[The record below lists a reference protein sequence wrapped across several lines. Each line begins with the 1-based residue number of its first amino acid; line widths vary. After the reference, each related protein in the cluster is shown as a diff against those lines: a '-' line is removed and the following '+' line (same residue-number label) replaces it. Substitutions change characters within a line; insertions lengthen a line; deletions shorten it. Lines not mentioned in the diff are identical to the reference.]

1 LETGA
6 NFCPRCGASLR
17 GTAAADNSDALDP
30 LVGRLI
36 DGRYRVIE
44 RVGTGGMGVV
54 YKVEH
59 QRMGKLAAMKVLHGD
74 LAKDREVMK
83 RFRREAEAVSQ
94 LTHPNAVQ
102 TFDFG
107 TTADGA
113 LYLVMELVRGEDL
126 GTILKRDGAL
136 PFRRAAPIF
145 IQICGALGEAHELG
159 IIHRDLKPENILVS
173 RTKDGQDHV
182 KVLDFGLAKLSERE
196 ESSEVTGK
204 GEVIGTPYYMS
215 PEQIRAEDLDQRSDL
230 YSMGALMY
238 RVLAGQPVFSA
249 KTPVGVLTKHISDDP
264 IPLAQRAPVSPE
276 VEAVVMRCLAKLP
289 EGRYPSADALR
300 EALAPLYEEARTSA
314 PPRPPSDHELP
325 PVGPSPTPR
334 RIENRRRSTTI
345 ADEKRLKREDLDAFE
360 RSLRRRQMWRTIVI
374 PLLVLCAAAA
384 GGVVVALR
392 MQKKTPRQAEIEPN
406 NDLATA
412 TIIAPDTTVRG
423 KIGQRLQPD
432 QGDRDFYELRTG
444 ARPGAPKRLALR
456 LQSLPNMD
464 LALAVYDENG
474 KIMAV
479 ADALGTGEPEV
490 VPNLGVTADRV
501 YLAVLESREGPEHV
515 PSENLSDEYALVVD
529 VGDPHPD
536 EELEPNDTD
545 ADATPLKTSMK
556 GYLGRPGD
564 VDKYRFAGAAGT
576 YEVEIAGPEGVTA
589 RLRLPDGSLARGKK
603 PKVVLKPGDVLTV
616 ERVDEPRPGARMVA
630 RGVDAPYTIT
640 VRKAGG

>member
-1 LETGA
+1 METGA
-6 NFCPRCGASLR
+6 NYCPRCGASLR
-17 GTAAADNSDALDP
+17 EAAPAEGAELDP

-59 QRMGKLAAMKVLHGD
+59 QRMGKIAAMKVLHGD
-74 LAKDREVMK
+74 LARDREVMK

-126 GTILKRDGAL
+126 GSILKRDGPL

-173 RTKDGQDHV
+173 RTKDGHDHV

-215 PEQIRAEDLDQRSDL
+215 PEQIRGENLDQRSDL
-230 YSMGALMY
+230 YSLGALMY
-238 RVLAGQPVFSA
+238 RVLAGQPVFTA

-264 IPLAQRAPVSPE
+264 IPLAERAPGVSAA
-276 VEAVVMRCLAKLP
+276 VEAVVMRCLAKRP
-289 EGRYPSADALR
+289 EDRFASADALR
-300 EALAPLYEEARTSA
+300 EALAPLYEAARATTQS
-314 PPRPPSDHELP
+314 RPPSEPGVP

-334 RIENRRRSTTI
+334 RIEKRRSPTI
-345 ADEKRLKREDLDAFE
+345 GDEKRLRREDLDAFE
-360 RSLRRRQMWRTIVI
+360 RSLRRRQVWRSIVI
-374 PLLVLCAAAA
+374 PLVLLAAAA
-384 GGVVVALR
+384 GVAVSLR
-392 MQKKTPRQAEIEPN
+392 TQKKTPQQIEVEPN

-412 TIIAPDTTVRG
+412 TIVAPNTTVRG
-423 KIGQRLQPD
+423 KIGQRLQAD

-444 ARPGAPKRLALR
+444 ARPDAPKRLAVHLKA
-456 LQSLPNMD
+456 LPNMD

-474 KIMAV
+474 KILAV
-479 ADALGTGEPEV
+479 ADALGVGEPEV
-490 VPNLGVTADRV
+490 VPNLGVTAGRV
-501 YLAVLESREGPEHV
+501 YLAVLESHEGPEHV
-515 PSENLSDEYALVVD
+515 PSENLSDEYSLTVEVD
-529 VGDPHPD
+529 DPHPD

-545 ADATPLKTSMK
+545 SDATPLKTAMK
-556 GYLGRPGD
+556 GTLGRPGD
-564 VDKYRFAGAAGT
+564 VDKFRFTGAAGT
-576 YEVEIAGPEGVTA
+576 YEVEVAGPEGVTA

-603 PKVVLKPGDVLTV
+603 PRVVLKQGDILTV
-616 ERVDEPRPGARMVA
+616 ERVDEPRAGSRMVA

-640 VRKAGG
+640 VRKPGG